1 MKIGK
6 ALVAAALVAT
16 VGVASTQLFADPPSG
31 SGMGSGG
38 WGYGMGPGMMHGYGW
53 GGGYGMGP
61 GMMQGYG
68 PGYGMGPGMMQ
79 GYGYG
84 YGMGP
89 GMMQGYGMGPGMMYG
104 GRGGWNGGYGMG
116 PGMMYGYGYGY
127 GGGPDLTDDQRSKI
141 GKIQQDLRS
150 KQWELMGKMHDAY
163 GRRVDAADDAT
174 AEKADD
180 QITKLQ
186 QEMIANA
193 AAARKQMDAVL
204 TKEQR
209 QQLRRG
215 GN

>member
-1 MKIGK
+1 MMKIGK
-6 ALVAAALVAT
+6 TLVAAALVAAL
-16 VGVASTQLFADPPSG
+16 GVTSTQLLADPPS
-31 SGMGSGG
+31 GSGG
-38 WGYGMGPGMMHGYGW
+38 WGYGMGPGMMQGYGW

-84 YGMGP
+84 MGP
-89 GMMQGYGMGPGMMYG
+89 GMMQGYGPGYGMGPGMMYG
-104 GRGGWNGGYGMG
+104 GRGGWHGGYGMG
-116 PGMMYGYGYGY
+116 PGMMYGYGSGY
-127 GGGPDLTDDQRSKI
+127 GGGLDLTDDQRSKI

-163 GRRVDAADDAT
+163 GRRADAADDAA
-174 AEKADD
+174 AEKADE
-180 QITKLQ
+180 QITQLQ
-186 QEMIANA
+186 QQMIGNMAS
-193 AAARKQMDAVL
+193 ARKQMDAVL

-215 GN
+215 GY